1 MSTISAS
8 QMDTLSRATGLSEAQ
23 NDLNQEQFLKLMLTQ
38 LQNQDPTAPM
48 ESAEFLTQLAQFGT
62 VSGIQGLQN
71 QFVDVANSLSA
82 DRALRGA
89 ALLGKG
95 ALTPTESLQLAD
107 SGEVRFSLDL
117 ATPATS
123 VQIQLKDSQGR
134 SVRTIELGAQNEGL
148 LDVSWGGIDDDGR
161 RLPPGSYRVEAFAR
175 QGLRNEAVGVFS
187 ASVIKGVELA
197 QGSGDLRLELDDERT
212 IDLAQVRR
220 IDQ

>member
-1 MSTISAS
+1 MTTISTS
-8 QMDTLSRATGLSEAQ
+8 QLDTLSKATGISKEQ

-71 QFVDVANSLSA
+71 QFVDVASSLSA

-95 ALTPTESLQLAD
+95 ALTATESLKLPAEGD
-107 SGEVRFSLDL
+107 VRFSIDL
-117 ATPATS
+117 AAPATS
-123 VQIQLKDSQGR
+123 VQIQLKDTQGR
-134 SVRTIELGAQNEGL
+134 SVRTIELGGQNEGL
-148 LDVSWGGIDDDGR
+148 LDVSWAGLDDEGR
-161 RLPPGSYRVEAFAR
+161 RLPAGQYRIEAYAR

-187 ASVIKGVELA
+187 ASVIKGVEMA

>member
-1 MSTISAS
+1 MTTISTS
-8 QMDTLSRATGLSEAQ
+8 QLDTLSKATGISKEQ

-71 QFVDVANSLSA
+71 QFVDVASSLSA

-95 ALTPTESLQLAD
+95 ALTPTESLKLPAEGD
-107 SGEVRFSLDL
+107 VRFSIDL
-117 ATPATS
+117 AAPATS

-134 SVRTIELGAQNEGL
+134 SVRTIELGGQNEGL
-148 LDVSWGGIDDDGR
+148 LDVSWAGLDDEGR
-161 RLPPGSYRVEAFAR
+161 RLPAGQYRIEAYAR

-187 ASVIKGVELA
+187 ASVIKGVEMA